1 MSKKCTLCGGLVAF
15 VGKNVFGEDVF
26 ECMLCKEPGHH
37 SRFDDVTLF
46 TQVTQSPEALAEKV
60 VYRDGLIFKSPFI
73 EEMFD
78 ISKEQGETREEK
90 YFKARDKA
98 IAATVAKLNEVVN
111 RKKEQ
116 SK

>member
-1 MSKKCTLCGGLVAF
+1 MSKKCTLCGGVVVF
-15 VGKNVFGEDVF
+15 VGKNIFGENVY

-60 VYRDGLIFKSPFI
+60 VYRDGLIFTSPFI
-73 EEMFD
+73 DVSYFV
-78 ISKEQGETREEK
+78 SKVHEAIDEKK

-98 IAATVAKLNEVVN
+98 IAATVVKLNEVV
-111 RKKEQ
+111 EHE
-116 SK
+116 